1 MHAVVVRT
9 TINDVEQG
17 LNYLREEVVP
27 GVSQAP
33 GFVAG
38 YWVRL
43 EGNQGTSVLVFD
55 SEDAARSMANQV
67 VPPPSGAVTPQSVE
81 VGEVAAHA

>member
-1 MHAVVVRT
+1 MVRS
-9 TINDVEQG
+9 TINDVDEG
-17 LNYLREEVVP
+17 LTFLQEEVVP
-27 GVSQAP
+27 SGSQAP

-43 EGNQGTSVLVFD
+43 ESNQGTSMLVFD
-55 SEDAARSMANQV
+55 SEDAARSMAGQIAG
-67 VPPPSGAVTPQSVE
+67 PPGGAVTLNSVE